1 MDATYEPRTEYIMEV
16 IMIDFIFIFLAF
28 LLGYVISGLMLC
40 AGSWVTITE
49 VGENTIIVLKYFY
62 NAFVKVLIALCLIE
76 GALLLAELLELV
88 RRIIV

>member
-1 MDATYEPRTEYIMEV
+1 MEV
-16 IMIDFIFIFLAF
+16 IMIDFFFMCLAF
-28 LLGYVISGLMLC
+28 LMGYFISGLMLC

-49 VGENTIIVLKYFY
+49 VGEKTIVVIKFFY
-62 NAFVKVLIALCLIE
+62 NIFVKVLIAVCLIE